1 MKEKYS
7 FQEEIEDN
15 NKRLNEIYDKI
26 LGDFEWKYIW
36 IEEEII
42 KDGLNVIFQN
52 GLKELLFGKELLV
65 LNVWIINIKKRWN
78 LEKKYEI

>member
-26 LGDFEWKYIW
+26 LGDFE
-36 IEEEII
+36 
-42 KDGLNVIFQN
+42 
-52 GLKELLFGKELLV
+52 
-65 LNVWIINIKKRWN
+65 
-78 LEKKYEI
+78 